1 MNLGKILETKRVVL
15 GITPAQAAAAVGIS
29 RRQWDRLVKGDSP
42 DLRMATAKRLSVA
55 LGLSVE
61 DLSEADEFT
70 ALKNS

>member
-1 MNLGKILETKRVVL
+1 MNLGKMLETKRVVL

-61 DLSEADEFT
+61 ALSEADEFT

>member
-1 MNLGKILETKRVVL
+1 MNLGKIIETKRVTL

-55 LGLSVE
+55 LGLSVKA
-61 DLSEADEFT
+61 LSEADEFT
-70 ALKNS
+70 SQKNS